1 MNAKALEMN
10 HAVIVGEIVSGFTYN
25 HELYEEKFFTV
36 YVEVERTSGN
46 KDVLPAV
53 ISERLI
59 NVNKDYIG
67 QMVELTGQYR
77 SYNRHSGDKSRLELY
92 VFVLDINFI
101 KEFKDYTKSN
111 EVFLD
116 GYICKKPIYR
126 KTPLGREITD
136 LLLAVNRSYGRS
148 DYIPCIAWGRNA
160 MYAREM
166 EIGSRLCVY
175 GRIQSREYLKVLPE
189 KQIEKRVAYEVSI
202 SKLRRIS
209 DV

>member
-10 HAVIVGEIVSGFTYN
+10 HAVIVGKIVSGFTYN

-46 KDVLPAV
+46 KDTLPAV

-189 KQIEKRVAYEVSI
+189 KQIEKRVTYEVSI

>member
-10 HAVIVGEIVSGFTYN
+10 HAVIVGKIVSGFTYN

-46 KDVLPAV
+46 KDTLPAV

-136 LLLAVNRSYGRS
+136 LLLAVNCSYGRS

>member
-10 HAVIVGEIVSGFTYN
+10 HAVIVGKIVSGFTYN

-46 KDVLPAV
+46 KDTLPAV

-189 KQIEKRVAYEVSI
+189 KQIEKRVACEVSI

>member
-160 MYAREM
+160 VYAREM

>member
-10 HAVIVGEIVSGFTYN
+10 HAVIVGKIVSGFTYN

-46 KDVLPAV
+46 KDTLPAV